1 MFFRGYKVDRPWL
14 DEITEEE
21 MPNIELKIIA
31 SLCGGK
37 TAIKLMKHLP
47 GMMICIPSKPLNNL
61 RDRYISKKYDGTKK
75 TLMELSLAFNLTQR
89 QVYNIIKKQIQKK

>member
-1 MFFRGYKVDRPWL
+1 VDRPWL
-14 DEITEEE
+14 DEITEDE

-31 SLCGGK
+31 SLCGVK

-47 GMMICIPSKPLNNL
+47 GMMICIPSKALNNL
-61 RDRYISKKYDGTKK
+61 RDRYICKKYDGTKK